1 MVCKNCGAN
10 LKGNPD
16 KCPLC
21 DFEFTE
27 SREKVKKR
35 KRGAGIYKNPFT
47 PIYIFT
53 VLAVVVV
60 LFIIVRFFKM
70 DHSLWIGVLFG
81 GTLVYFLITHTI
93 LGMRNYAS
101 KISHL
106 SHAVCIYLII
116 LFESLRFHIGYIY
129 IYPSLQALFFVL
141 SVVLFACRFKVF
153 KPYISGFL
161 VQTFFSYIPLSLTLA
176 YGLNFTAS
184 LVIAVIET
192 IFTLA
197 LVIIFPK
204 EIINQ
209 IKRFL
214 SA

>member
-10 LKGNPD
+10 VKGNPD

-21 DFEFTE
+21 DFEFTK
-27 SREKVKKR
+27 RKEKAKKR
-35 KRGAGIYKNPFT
+35 KRGVGIYKNPFT

-53 VLAVVVV
+53 VLSV
-60 LFIIVRFFKM
+60 LVILYIVVRFFEL
-70 DHSLWIGVLFG
+70 DHSLLIGVLFG
-81 GTLVYFLITHTI
+81 GTFVYFLITHTI

-101 KISHL
+101 KVSHL

-116 LFESLRFHIGYIY
+116 LFESLSFHIGYIY
-129 IYPSLQALFFVL
+129 IYPSLQAVFFVL

-161 VQTFFSYIPLSLTLA
+161 VQTIFSYIPLSLTLA
-176 YGLNFTAS
+176 YDLNFTAS

-192 IFTLA
+192 VFTLV
-197 LVIIFPK
+197 LIIIFPK